1 MSPADQ
7 EGRAVRGAVL
17 LFGRGVLL
25 VVALTVVASTAM
37 AASSDPRVDAF
48 RATCVPDRQNY
59 EAMKRRAL
67 ADGWAL
73 AHAGMS
79 TELDAVV
86 AAASTVELDPDMTAS
101 AESYA
106 KGIATG
112 DAYLV
117 LTNLT
122 SPEVDLAGCYLYD
135 FDATQ
140 PIPQQIVADWLGAAP
155 SDSVD
160 EPSVIIAYTWATP
173 AALPGTTDV
182 YLGFIPD
189 GGPASAYTGFSG
201 AVLQITSVE
210 PKEE

>member
-1 MSPADQ
+1 MSPAGHD
-7 EGRAVRGAVL
+7 GRAARGAVL
-17 LFGRGVLL
+17 LGRCLL
-25 VVALTVVASTAM
+25 LAMALTVAPTAM
-37 AASSDPRVDAF
+37 AASTDPRVDAF

-59 EAMKRRAL
+59 EAMKQRAL
-67 ADGWAL
+67 AEGWTA

-79 TELDAVV
+79 AELDAVV
-86 AAASTVELDPDMTAS
+86 EAASTVQLDPGMTAS

-112 DAYLV
+112 DAYIV

-140 PIPQQIVADWLGAAP
+140 PIPPEIVADWLGAPP

-160 EPSVIIAYTWATP
+160 EPSVIIGYTWVTP

-201 AVLQITSVE
+201 AVLKITSVE

>member
-1 MSPADQ
+1 MSPAGQ

-17 LFGRGVLL
+17 LEYCLL
-25 VVALTVVASTAM
+25 FASALTVATPTAM
-37 AASSDPRVDAF
+37 AASTDPRVDAF

-67 ADGWAL
+67 ADGWTL
-73 AHAGMS
+73 AHAGMNA
-79 TELDAVV
+79 ELDAVV
-86 AAASTVELDPDMTAS
+86 EAASTVELDPGMTAS

-122 SPEVDLAGCYLYD
+122 SPKVDLAGCYLYD
-135 FDATQ
+135 FDAAQ
-140 PIPQQIVADWLGAAP
+140 PIAQETVADWLGAAP

-160 EPSVIIAYTWATP
+160 EPSVIVGYTWVTP

-182 YLGFIPD
+182 YLEFIPD

-201 AVLQITSVE
+201 AVLKITSVE
-210 PKEE
+210 PKED

>member
-1 MSPADQ
+1 MNLAGQ
-7 EGRAVRGAVL
+7 RRAAGGAG
-17 LFGRGVLL
+17 LFGRCLLGAMALAVL
-25 VVALTVVASTAM
+25 APTAM
-37 AASSDPRVDAF
+37 AASTDPRVDAF

-59 EAMKRRAL
+59 EAMKQRAL
-67 ADGWAL
+67 AGGWAL

-79 TELDAVV
+79 DELDAVV
-86 AAASTVELDPDMTAS
+86 EIASTVELDPGMTAS

-117 LTNLT
+117 VTNLT
-122 SPEVDLAGCYLYD
+122 SPDGDLAGCYLYD
-135 FDATQ
+135 FDAMQ
-140 PIPQQIVADWLGAAP
+140 PISEEIVADWLGAAP

-160 EPSVIIAYTWATP
+160 EPSVIVGYTWDNP

-189 GGPASAYTGFSG
+189 SGPASAYTGFSG
-201 AVLQITSVE
+201 AVLRITSVE